1 MTFIMNFLKT
11 LFKTR
16 YRIVTDRH
24 LGYEVQHRPW
34 WCPFYYMP
42 HVNTFHSVEAA
53 EKAVDRMKKR
63 VVKYV
68 T

>member
-1 MTFIMNFLKT
+1 MSFLKT

-16 YRIVTDRH
+16 YRIVTDRFN
-24 LGYEVQHRPW
+24 GYEVQHRPW

-42 HVNTFHSVEAA
+42 YTNTFHSVERAEQAA
-53 EKAVDRMKKR
+53 EAMNKR
-63 VVKYV
+63 VVKYL